1 MNMAEYYIDKV
12 TTRIAG
18 SVFILVGIVAV
29 GTACWRVKSDYT
41 LRNDKWLCVTG
52 VIERA
57 GTEWRSS
64 GKYGGGATWLRC
76 VYSYEVSGSRYRSN
90 CIGLGG
96 ASDDEH
102 ELLIKQIG
110 HDLVWGINNRKAR
123 GKTIPVWIKE
133 EDPSVSVLINPQQ
146 RTYWMSV
153 FLCFL
158 ALTMPFVGI
167 FCWIISF
174 AGQKS

>member
-1 MNMAEYYIDKV
+1 
-12 TTRIAG
+12 
-18 SVFILVGIVAV
+18 
-29 GTACWRVKSDYT
+29 
-41 LRNDKWLCVTG
+41 
-52 VIERA
+52 
-57 GTEWRSS
+57 
-64 GKYGGGATWLRC
+64 
-76 VYSYEVSGSRYRSN
+76 VSGSRYRSH

-96 ASDDEH
+96 ESEDEH

-146 RTYWMSV
+146 RTYWGSV
-153 FLCFL
+153 LLCFI
-158 ALTMPFVGI
+158 ALTMPFAGI

-174 AGQKS
+174 GGQKS

>member
-1 MNMAEYYIDKV
+1 MAEYNRDKV
-12 TTRIAG
+12 LTRIAG
-18 SVFILVGIVAV
+18 SLFILVGIVAV
-29 GTACWRVKSDYT
+29 GIAHWSVKSDYT

-57 GTEWRSS
+57 GTEWR
-64 GKYGGGATWLRC
+64 KGATWLRC
-76 VYSYEVSGSRYRSN
+76 VYSYEVSGSRYRSH
-90 CIGLGG
+90 CIGLGAESG
-96 ASDDEH
+96 DEH

-110 HDLVWGINNRKAR
+110 HDLVWGIDNRKAR

-146 RTYWMSV
+146 RTYWGSV
-153 FLCFL
+153 LPCFI
-158 ALTMPFVGI
+158 ALTMPFAGI

-174 AGQKS
+174 GGQKS

>member
-12 TTRIAG
+12 LTRIAG
-18 SVFILVGIVAV
+18 SLLILVGIVA
-29 GTACWRVKSDYT
+29 GGLACWSVKSDYT

-57 GTEWRSS
+57 ETEWRTS
-64 GKYGGGATWLRC
+64 KFGGATWLSC
-76 VYSYEVSGSRYRSN
+76 VYSYEVPGSRYRSH
-90 CIGLGG
+90 CIGLG
-96 ASDDEH
+96 AESEDEH
-102 ELLIKQIG
+102 KLLIKQIG
-110 HDLVWGINNRKAR
+110 QDLLWGINNRKAR

-146 RTYWMSV
+146 RTYWGSV
-153 FLCFL
+153 LLCFL
-158 ALTMPFVGI
+158 ALTMPFAGI

-174 AGQKS
+174 GGQKS